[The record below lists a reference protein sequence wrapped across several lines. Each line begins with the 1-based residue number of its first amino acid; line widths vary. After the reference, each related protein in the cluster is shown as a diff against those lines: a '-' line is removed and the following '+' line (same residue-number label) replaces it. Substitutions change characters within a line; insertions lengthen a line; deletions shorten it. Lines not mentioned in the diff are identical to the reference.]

1 MAQRWAQKKKTCV
14 AEQIFSVMV
23 HNYKSSRMTCFKG
36 LNGYTGFQLLCTILA
51 FSVCVRVHESQGNRK
66 GILFWGKQLINTV
79 ANFWVTWCL
88 GSHQKKAC
96 EHTWICLY
104 FLWRAAMINPS
115 SVHATIS
122 RASCGKLSFSI
133 TRLWYLPAWNGLQ
146 DKWSVF
152 CIKKRQC

>member
-36 LNGYTGFQLLCTILA
+36 LNGYTGFQLLCTIFWSLCESPRITRQQKRHFILRKA
-51 FSVCVRVHESQGNRK
+51 TYTHSSKFLGYMMLRITSKKDIWAYLNMSV
-66 GILFWGKQLINTV
+66 FPV
-79 ANFWVTWCL
+79 AS
-88 GSHQKKAC
+88 SHDQPI
-96 EHTWICLY
+96 IC
-104 FLWRAAMINPS
+104 PS
-115 SVHATIS
+115 IIS
-122 RASCGKLSFSI
+122 RASRGKLSFSI

-152 CIKKRQC
+152 CIKKKQC